1 MFLTWRVEGDRYFD
15 IFELL
20 IRFSYLRAIA
30 PLSAE
35 ITAVANSSISP
46 FESETGNVDLEAL
59 SGCSQEAIEPQD
71 MTFPGSGWKRD

>member
-20 IRFSYLRAIA
+20 IRFSYLGAIA

-35 ITAVANSSISP
+35 ITAVANSSISS
-46 FESETGNVDLEAL
+46 FQSETGNA
-59 SGCSQEAIEPQD
+59 SGGSLACSQEGVEPQD
-71 MTFPGSGWKRD
+71 MTFPDSAWKLD

>member
-15 IFELL
+15 IFELV

-46 FESETGNVDLEAL
+46 FESETGNASEGSLA
-59 SGCSQEAIEPQD
+59 CSQEAVEPQD
-71 MTFPGSGWKRD
+71 MTFPGSAWKRD